1 MREGIEVVADAIVR
15 RWDAER
21 SLELRATELA
31 QVRSF
36 LTARGIDVRELPDGR
51 FEVESSGTRE
61 ACGAA
66 QLLLIGLRRLLAARR
81 GARDR

>member
-1 MREGIEVVADAIVR
+1 MREGIEVVADEIVR

-21 SLELRATELA
+21 SLELKATELA

-36 LTARGIDVRELPDGR
+36 LTARGIEVHELPDGR

>member
-21 SLELRATELA
+21 TLELRATELA
-31 QVRSF
+31 QVRAF
-36 LTARGIDVRELPDGR
+36 LTARGVEVRELPDGR
-51 FEVESSGTRE
+51 FEVESSGTPE

-81 GARDR
+81 GSRDR